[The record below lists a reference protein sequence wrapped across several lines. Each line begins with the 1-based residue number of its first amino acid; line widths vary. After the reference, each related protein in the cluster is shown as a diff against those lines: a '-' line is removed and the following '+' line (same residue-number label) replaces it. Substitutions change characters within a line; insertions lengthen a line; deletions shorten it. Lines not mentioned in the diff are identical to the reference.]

1 MARLERIYNVP
12 LRKGFRKA
20 PRYRKAKKAMTT
32 LQEFIMRHMKC
43 EPEELK
49 IGSALN
55 HKIWERGIKRPPH
68 HVKITVVKEDDGIVK
83 AELFGFKYEE
93 ASEDEKVEK
102 KEKKETKEEKKAE
115 PKKEV
120 KKEEKPKPAPKK
132 KTETKK
138 KPAKKK
144 STSKK
149 KTTSKKAT
157 KKKTSSKKKKSSK
170 KKATKSKK
178 K

>member
-49 IGSALN
+49 IGKELN

-83 AELFGFKYEE
+83 AELFGFKFEGEGKEE
-93 ASEDEKVEK
+93 EKVEK
-102 KEKKETKEEKKAE
+102 KTEKKETKEEKPKADE
-115 PKKEV
+115 KKQ
-120 KKEEKPKPAPKK
+120 EKPKADKKSAPKK
-132 KTETKK
+132 T
-138 KPAKKK
+138 
-144 STSKK
+144 
-149 KTTSKKAT
+149 AT
-157 KKKTSSKKKKSSK
+157 KKTSSKKKTTK
-170 KKATKSKK
+170 KK
-178 K
+178 